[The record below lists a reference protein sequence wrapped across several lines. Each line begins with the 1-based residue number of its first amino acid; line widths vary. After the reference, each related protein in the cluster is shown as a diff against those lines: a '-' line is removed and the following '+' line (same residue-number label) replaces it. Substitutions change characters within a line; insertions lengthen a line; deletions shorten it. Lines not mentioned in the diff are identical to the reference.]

1 MGIWLWPECVCLCI
15 WNISLLLLTC
25 FCFWILELIT
35 QVLDVLVVS
44 LCKPV
49 IHKLKIL
56 VGGIGSDQILN
67 VSGGKQK
74 GGVGGGAGGTIFDS
88 NLVEGKSW
96 RKLWQGPC
104 YNHWAYFTIIF
115 LVTDEQTFF
124 NNYTVNWDLFDHQ
137 RIKKCISI
145 NYSPVNYSS

>member
-1 MGIWLWPECVCLCI
+1 MGIWLWTECVCLCI

-56 VGGIGSDQILN
+56 VEGIRSDQILN

-74 GGVGGGAGGTIFDS
+74 GGGTIFES
-88 NLVEGKSW
+88 NLVERKSW